1 MGITVSLMMVVFRS
15 AFVTAVFF
23 CIFSILSRMPSLP
36 STETLGVRYA
46 MMWGIFLG
54 LLLWITRL
62 RGDEFL
68 RRVTHLKLALWSWPQ
83 AVAIG
88 FPLAVGLFLAPHYC
102 LLMLILATEIIL
114 VTIGGCLR
122 SVSAPAVPTAEVDC
136 LDRQHYVDLLHDGLW
151 PSDDPSKSGN
161 NGCASFL
168 FGRNGLGKTFVLGML
183 AQKILTAKGMPE
195 TRLVRFNPWKYR
207 SEHDVIVG
215 FFKSITDT
223 LSQDYFI
230 HDLNGFP
237 GEFVALMDSAKSQ
250 ISFLNIFTP
259 FFAMFG
265 AKQDFDSLSK
275 TVKQYA
281 DLLKIKVVVFVDDLD
296 RCSPEIRKVLFQL
309 LNHKDTQDLQSCVH
323 VVIAA
328 SAEELFAPGAV
339 GMTKTEVA
347 LERYIR
353 HAVHLPKMTD
363 SQKYEIFKKY
373 CDNWGFDDSRHPSK
387 DIKYWNDNRNDLLI
401 PIFNLLETPRQV
413 TSFCERVSRKVAHG
427 VVMNWFCLL
436 AATAIET
443 SRPDLHEWIIR
454 NWTLMDPPNR
464 DSAGFEKLLED
475 NKMLF
480 TPDSASTPLFT
491 LLFFRSHVTDSTYK
505 SSILFKAFLHN
516 CIFDICKK
524 PVFDSFYSLIRLPD
538 LITYRGWKEQILDVI
553 NGSTPTALDVDET
566 IEKRLDLFVQ
576 EHGVDPNMLEY
587 LRYWISTTFEEKKGT
602 IDGRIALYFGL
613 LKGYS
618 RYKNDTTSNL
628 FSEEFQSFTN
638 QLFLSIVSQDLD
650 KEDQRVVGNLLLR
663 TMKTP
668 GLHVAVYGKT
678 LWPLYGKR
686 NVYTPSNQPTWD
698 RFLKTVYG
706 DRKSELARLFI
717 EKFREYWK
725 SPVIAGKLSVFDSD
739 SMQWLGYLFDWNED
753 EFCNCLYSL
762 FQQKPTELKHVLA
775 ERINPNMSN
784 LVELIGDPFYDWLDD
799 PTIAAMIEND
809 PEFIKYK
816 DTFLNN
822 YPRQPNA
829 AG

>member
-1 MGITVSLMMVVFRS
+1 
-15 AFVTAVFF
+15 
-23 CIFSILSRMPSLP
+23 
-36 STETLGVRYA
+36 
-46 MMWGIFLG
+46 
-54 LLLWITRL
+54 
-62 RGDEFL
+62 
-68 RRVTHLKLALWSWPQ
+68 
-83 AVAIG
+83 
-88 FPLAVGLFLAPHYC
+88 
-102 LLMLILATEIIL
+102 
-114 VTIGGCLR
+114 
-122 SVSAPAVPTAEVDC
+122 
-136 LDRQHYVDLLHDGLW
+136 
-151 PSDDPSKSGN
+151 
-161 NGCASFL
+161 
-168 FGRNGLGKTFVLGML
+168 
-183 AQKILTAKGMPE
+183 MPE
-195 TRLVRFNPWKYR
+195 TRVVRFNPWKYR

-309 LNHKDTQDLQSCVH
+309 LNHTDTQDLQSCVH

-363 SQKYEIFKKY
+363 SQKYEIFKQY
-373 CDNWGFDDSRHPSK
+373 CDKWGFDDSLHPSK
-387 DIKYWNDNRNDLLI
+387 DIEYWNDKWNDFLI

-454 NWTLMDPPNR
+454 NWPLLDPPNQA
-464 DSAGFEKLLED
+464 SAVFEKLLED

-491 LLFFRSHVTDSTYK
+491 LLFFRSQVTDSTYE

-553 NGSTPTALDVDET
+553 NDSTPTASGVDET
-566 IEKRLDLFVQ
+566 IEKRLDLFVK
-576 EHGVDPNMLEY
+576 EHGVDPNMLGY
-587 LRYWISTTFEEKKGT
+587 LMSWISTTFEEKKGT
-602 IDGRIALYFGL
+602 VDGRIALYFGL

-618 RYKNDTTSNL
+618 RYKNKTTCNF
-628 FSEEFQSFTN
+628 FSEEFQWFTDK
-638 QLFLSIVSQDLD
+638 LFSSIVSHLD
-650 KEDQRVVGNLLLR
+650 KNDQDVVGDLLLR

-668 GLHVAVYGKT
+668 GLHVAAYGKT
-678 LWPLYGKR
+678 LWSLHGR
-686 NVYTPSNQPTWD
+686 NPYQHLNLDARWAP
-698 RFLKTVYG
+698 FLNTVYG

-717 EKFREYWK
+717 EKFQEYWK
-725 SPVIAGKLSVFDSD
+725 SPVIDGKLLLDPYR
-739 SMQWLGYLFDWNED
+739 MQWLKYLFDWNED
-753 EFCNCLYSL
+753 EFRNCLYSL
-762 FQQKPTELKHVLA
+762 FQKKPTELKHVLA
-775 ERINPNMSN
+775 KRINPNMSN
-784 LVELIGDPFYDWLDD
+784 LVELIGDSFYDWLDD

-809 PEFIKYK
+809 PELIEYK
-816 DTFLNN
+816 DTFLKN

-829 AG
+829 EG